1 LRYLV
6 YSPVFESARGASEQT
21 SFKRTQRRLEMIS
34 L

>member
-21 SFKRTQRRLEMIS
+21 SFKRT
-34 L
+34 